1 MAEEEILTQDEKD
14 TLLKGVGDSS
24 EEGYAVGDGRIV
36 PYDFK
41 HPAHK
46 LKDHLPLL
54 EVANHRFAERM
65 TSEISTLLRQTVR
78 VELSS
83 FSMLKY
89 EEYTHSLGIGGSI
102 NRVKLAPLPGAS
114 LMYLDAELIYT
125 LVDRFFGGGGSKP
138 EISENRPLTNT
149 ERRMVEHV
157 INSAF
162 KSLAEAWSTLFD
174 IQPQFVREEIGP
186 EVTSPANPAEVMVTS
201 KFRIVFP
208 KGEGEFHIA
217 IPYSSIE
224 PVKPML
230 KALLDQPDRDDAEW
244 SRRFTD
250 MFLEAPLE
258 LRGTISETAITLGKL
273 LEFEEG
279 SFIPLGQNQQAT
291 FYVENI
297 PLFRAMVGASNGMI
311 SAKIL

>member
-1 MAEEEILTQDEKD
+1 MSDEEILTQDEKD
-14 TLLKGVGDSS
+14 TLLKGVADST
-24 EEGYAVGDGRIV
+24 EEGYAGGDGQVV
-36 PYDFK
+36 PYDFR
-41 HPAHK
+41 HPANK
-46 LKDHLPLL
+46 LKDHLPLM
-54 EVANHRFAERM
+54 EVANHRFAELM
-65 TSEISTLLRQTVR
+65 TTDISTFLRQSVR
-78 VELSS
+78 VEVDS

-89 EEYTHSLGIGGSI
+89 EEYTHSLGTGGSI
-102 NRVKLAPLPGAS
+102 NRVKLSPLPGAS
-114 LMYLDAELIYT
+114 LMYLNAELIYT
-125 LVDRFFGGGGSKP
+125 MVDRFFGGGGGKP
-138 EISENRPLTNT
+138 EISDNRPLTNT

-162 KSLAEAWSTLFD
+162 KSLAGAWSTLFD

-201 KFRIVFP
+201 KFRVIFP

-224 PVKPML
+224 PVKPLL
-230 KALLDQPDRDDAEW
+230 KAMLDRPDADDAEW
-244 SRRFTD
+244 SRQFTD
-250 MFLEAPLE
+250 MFLESPLE
-258 LRGTISETAITLGKL
+258 LRGTISETPITLGKL
-273 LEFEEG
+273 LEFKEG